1 MWKNVAMPTREYKQ
15 RLRAES
21 AAETRQRILDAV
33 AERMRTAPTEPV
45 SIDQV
50 ARLAK
55 VSRSTIYVVFGSRAG
70 LFEAFAADL
79 WERTGLADLSQATKS
94 ADALEHLRGA
104 MKAAC
109 RMFAGDLDVYR
120 VLFTMARLDPYA
132 VGQVIERTETD
143 RKHGMKHLAMR
154 LAEDGYLRDDITVE
168 QALDL
173 LWVLGSF
180 DAFYLVHAGRNLS
193 VDDAADLLSLTAER
207 TLCG

>member
-1 MWKNVAMPTREYKQ
+1 MWKNVGMPTREYKQ

-55 VSRSTIYVVFGSRAG
+55 VSRSTIYVVFDSRAG
-70 LFEAFAADL
+70 LFEAFAEDL

-104 MKAAC
+104 MRAAC

-120 VLFTMARLDPYA
+120 VLFTMARLDPDA
-132 VGQVIERTETD
+132 VGQVIERTETN

>member
-1 MWKNVAMPTREYKQ
+1 MPTREYKQ

-21 AAETRQRILDAV
+21 AAETRQRILVAV
-33 AERMRTAPTEPV
+33 ADRMRTAPTEPV

-70 LFEAFAADL
+70 LFEAFAEDL

-104 MKAAC
+104 MRAAC

-120 VLFTMARLDPYA
+120 VLFTMARLDPDA
-132 VGQVIERTETD
+132 VGQVIERTESD
-143 RKHGMKHLAMR
+143 RKHGMKRLAMR

-180 DAFYLVHAGRNLS
+180 DAFYLTHAGRNLS

-207 TLCG
+207 TLCR

>member
-1 MWKNVAMPTREYKQ
+1 MSGMPTREYKQ

-21 AAETRQRILDAV
+21 AAETRQRILVAV
-33 AERMRTAPTEPV
+33 ADRMRTAPTEPV

-70 LFEAFAADL
+70 LFEAFAEDL

-104 MKAAC
+104 MRAAC

-120 VLFTMARLDPYA
+120 VLFTMARLDPDA
-132 VGQVIERTETD
+132 VGQVIERTEAD
-143 RKHGMKHLAMR
+143 RKHGMKRLAIR

-180 DAFYLVHAGRNLS
+180 DAFYLAHAGRNLS

>member
-1 MWKNVAMPTREYKQ
+1 MWKNVGMPTREYKQ

-55 VSRSTIYVVFGSRAG
+55 VSRSTIYVVFDSRAG
-70 LFEAFAADL
+70 LFEAFAEDL

-120 VLFTMARLDPYA
+120 VLFTMARLDPDA
-132 VGQVIERTETD
+132 VGQVIERTETN

>member
-1 MWKNVAMPTREYKQ
+1 MPTREYNQ

-120 VLFTMARLDPYA
+120 VLFTMARLDPDA

-180 DAFYLVHAGRNLS
+180 DAFYLVHAGRKLS

>member
-1 MWKNVAMPTREYKQ
+1 MWKNVGMPTREYKQ

-55 VSRSTIYVVFGSRAG
+55 VSRSTIYVVFDSRAG
-70 LFEAFAADL
+70 LFEAFAEDL
-79 WERTGLADLSQATKS
+79 WERTGLADLSKATKS

-104 MKAAC
+104 MRAAC

-120 VLFTMARLDPYA
+120 VLFTMARLDPDA
-132 VGQVIERTETD
+132 VGQVIERTETN

>member
-1 MWKNVAMPTREYKQ
+1 MPTREYKQ

-120 VLFTMARLDPYA
+120 VLFTMARLDPDA

>member
-1 MWKNVAMPTREYKQ
+1 MPTREYKQ

-21 AAETRQRILDAV
+21 AAETRQRILVAV
-33 AERMRTAPTEPV
+33 ADRMRTAPTEPV

-70 LFEAFAADL
+70 LFEAFAEDL

-104 MKAAC
+104 MRAAC

-120 VLFTMARLDPYA
+120 VLFTMARLDPEA

-154 LAEDGYLRDDITVE
+154 LAQDGHLRDDITVE

-180 DAFYLVHAGRNLS
+180 DAFYLAHVGRNLS

-207 TLCG
+207 TLCV

>member
-1 MWKNVAMPTREYKQ
+1 MPTREYKQ

-21 AAETRQRILDAV
+21 AAETRQRILVAV
-33 AERMRTAPTEPV
+33 ADRMRTAPTEPV

-70 LFEAFAADL
+70 LFEAFAEDL
-79 WERTGLADLSQATKS
+79 WKRTGLADLSQATKS

-104 MKAAC
+104 MRAAC

-120 VLFTMARLDPYA
+120 VLFTMARLDPDA

-154 LAEDGYLRDDITVE
+154 LAKDGYLRDDITVE
-168 QALDL
+168 QAVDL

-180 DAFYLVHAGRNLS
+180 DAFYLAHAGRNLS

-207 TLCG
+207 TLCR

>member
-1 MWKNVAMPTREYKQ
+1 MPTREYKQ

-21 AAETRQRILDAV
+21 AAETRQRILVAV
-33 AERMRTAPTEPV
+33 ADRMRTAPTEPV

-70 LFEAFAADL
+70 LFEAFAEDL
-79 WERTGLADLSQATKS
+79 WKRTGLADLSQATKS

-104 MKAAC
+104 MRAAC

-120 VLFTMARLDPYA
+120 VLFTMARLDPDA
-132 VGQVIERTETD
+132 VGQVIERTEAD
-143 RKHGMKHLAMR
+143 RKRGMKHLAMR
-154 LAEDGYLRDDITVE
+154 LADEGYLRDDITVE

-180 DAFYLVHAGRNLS
+180 DAFYLTHAGRNLS

>member
-1 MWKNVAMPTREYKQ
+1 MWKNVGMPTREYKQ

-55 VSRSTIYVVFGSRAG
+55 VSRSTIYVVFDSRAG
-70 LFEAFAADL
+70 LFEAFAEDL

-104 MKAAC
+104 MRAAC

-120 VLFTMARLDPYA
+120 VLFTMARLDPDA

-154 LAEDGYLRDDITVE
+154 LAQDGYLRDDITVE

>member
-1 MWKNVAMPTREYKQ
+1 MPTREYNQ

-21 AAETRQRILDAV
+21 AAETRQKILDAV

-120 VLFTMARLDPYA
+120 VLFTMARLDPDA

-143 RKHGMKHLAMR
+143 RKHGLKHLARR

>member
-1 MWKNVAMPTREYKQ
+1 MWKNVGMPTREYKQ

-55 VSRSTIYVVFGSRAG
+55 VSRSTIYVVFDSRAG
-70 LFEAFAADL
+70 LFEAFAEDL
-79 WERTGLADLSQATKS
+79 LERTGLADLSKATKS

-104 MKAAC
+104 MRAAC

-120 VLFTMARLDPYA
+120 VLFTMARLDPDA
-132 VGQVIERTETD
+132 VGQVIERTETN

>member
-55 VSRSTIYVVFGSRAG
+55 VSRSTIYVVFDSRAG
-70 LFEAFAADL
+70 LFEAFAEDL

-104 MKAAC
+104 MRAAC

-120 VLFTMARLDPYA
+120 VLFTMARLDPDA

>member
-1 MWKNVAMPTREYKQ
+1 MPTREYKQ

-55 VSRSTIYVVFGSRAG
+55 VSRSTIYVVFDSRAG
-70 LFEAFAADL
+70 LFEAFAEDL

-104 MKAAC
+104 MRAAC

-120 VLFTMARLDPYA
+120 VLFTMARLDPDA

>member
-1 MWKNVAMPTREYKQ
+1 MPTREYKQ

-55 VSRSTIYVVFGSRAG
+55 VSRSTIYVVFDSRAG
-70 LFEAFAADL
+70 LFEAFAEDL

-120 VLFTMARLDPYA
+120 VLFTMARLDPDA